1 MGETITWG
9 SKEYKVFSKPTKHIV
24 IDAFENKPTISGR
37 WNLKSD
43 NPPKACTCDMIH
55 LTPYKGCT
63 IDCSFCSLPR
73 IRGFGILKSHD
84 SISVVFEDYDKYVDE
99 WISKCQF
106 LHTFD
111 FGADA
116 DVFMDLN
123 RRYHMTEK
131 TMRVLNKWNLPF
143 SVTTKGVYTD
153 EAIEEIS
160 KNPYSWAQISVISTN
175 EELRK
180 QIIPGKDGATVEQI
194 KDNVKRLKAAGIHV
208 TARIQPYI
216 AGLAESPED
225 MIPKIADMG
234 FDSIV
239 FGFMR
244 APMGAGKQ
252 LLEQYSKISGK
263 NFVKIYSTK
272 TPGYWQIPD
281 DKALKYL
288 ERVRKACDEHQIDVG
303 FCDVYVKKDDGQ
315 YRSVQKK
322 FGSCMACETV
332 NSYGWQRVGDKF
344 EKVDKC
350 IGNCFYCKNHPC
362 GHSEFYDSV
371 KYNIK
376 DYAKLKGGEK

>member
-1 MGETITWG
+1 M
-9 SKEYKVFSKPTKHIV
+9 
-24 IDAFENKPTISGR
+24 
-37 WNLKSD
+37 
-43 NPPKACTCDMIH
+43 
-55 LTPYKGCT
+55 
-63 IDCSFCSLPR
+63 
-73 IRGFGILKSHD
+73 KSHD
-84 SISVVFEDYDKYVDE
+84 SISVVFENYDEYVDE

-180 QIIPGKDGATVEQI
+180 QIIAGKDGATVEQI
-194 KDNVKRLKAAGIHV
+194 KDNVKRLKAAGVHV

-263 NFVKIYSTK
+263 FRLVIFK
-272 TPGYWQIPD
+272 
-281 DKALKYL
+281 
-288 ERVRKACDEHQIDVG
+288 
-303 FCDVYVKKDDGQ
+303 
-315 YRSVQKK
+315 
-322 FGSCMACETV
+322 
-332 NSYGWQRVGDKF
+332 
-344 EKVDKC
+344 
-350 IGNCFYCKNHPC
+350 
-362 GHSEFYDSV
+362 
-371 KYNIK
+371 
-376 DYAKLKGGEK
+376 